1 VTARPLQRLSLAL
14 RGTVPLILALSLVL
28 LSVVSLG
35 VPDLAVVTPSFG
47 TMAVYYWAIY
57 RPDLL
62 PAPAAFLI
70 GLAQD
75 VLGGGPTGLMALVLL
90 LVHAVVVSQRR
101 VFVGKSFLVGWWG
114 FAIVASGAG
123 LLTWLAAAAWI
134 GALPPPAP
142 SAYQTLLTIV
152 LYPCVAWLFGRVHL
166 KLLREV

>member
-14 RGTVPLILALSLVL
+14 RGTVPLLLALALVL
-28 LSVVSLG
+28 LSVVSFG

-62 PAPAAFLI
+62 PAPAALLI
-70 GLAQD
+70 GLTQD

-114 FAIVASGAG
+114 FAIIASGAG
-123 LLTWLAAAAWI
+123 LLTWLTAALWF
-134 GALPPPAP
+134 GALPPPAS
-142 SAYQTLLTIV
+142 SAYQTMLTIV
-152 LYPCVAWLFGRVHL
+152 LYPCVAWLFSRVHL

>member
-1 VTARPLQRLSLAL
+1 VTARPLRRLSLAI
-14 RGTVPLILALSLVL
+14 RGTVPLILALALVL
-28 LSVVSLG
+28 LSVVAYG

-90 LVHAVVVSQRR
+90 LVHAVTVSQRR

-114 FAIVASGAG
+114 FAIIASGAG
-123 LLTWLAAAAWI
+123 LLTWLAAAAWF
-134 GALPPPAP
+134 GALPPVAP

-152 LYPCVAWLFGRVHL
+152 LYPCIAWLFSRVHL
-166 KLLREV
+166 TLLREV